1 MKILLQ
7 VFYMYAV
14 AAAISFFVAFL
25 IKTLFVFIKRH
36 EQRKNLFARIT
47 DELSLPKSWFSSS
60 SVESIIKEA
69 ESLGKEGE
77 IYAAISFALHLYQ
90 QEMHDN
96 ENLRITISKTVK
108 PYSPWSSKIYSTTP
122 WRR

>member
-7 VFYMYAV
+7 VLYMYAV

-25 IKTLFVFIKRH
+25 IKALFVFIKRR
-36 EQRKNLFARIT
+36 EQRKNMFARIT
-47 DELSLPKSWFSSS
+47 EELSLPKSWFSSS

-77 IYAAISFALHLYQ
+77 IFAAISFALHLYQ
-90 QEMHDN
+90 KEMHDN
-96 ENLRITISKTVK
+96 ENLRITINKAVK